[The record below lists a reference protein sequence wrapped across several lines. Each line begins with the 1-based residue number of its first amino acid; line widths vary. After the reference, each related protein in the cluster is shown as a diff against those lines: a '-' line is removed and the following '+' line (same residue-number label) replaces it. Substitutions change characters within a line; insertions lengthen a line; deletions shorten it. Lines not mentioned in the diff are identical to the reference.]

1 MPNDSTTRPVRPA
14 PTRSSVGTRIILV
27 TGASGYVGG
36 RLVRALE
43 ERCER
48 VRCLA
53 RRPQD
58 IAPRVSPD
66 IEVVGGDVQDAPSL
80 ARALDGVDTAF
91 YLVHGMGSRS
101 DFQGEDR
108 RGATNFALAAR
119 AAGVRRIVY
128 LGGLGTATDLS
139 PHLASRHEVGRILR
153 ESGVTTIELRASIIL
168 GSGSLSFEMIRA
180 LVERLPVLVTPRWV
194 RQLTQPIAIEDVIAY
209 LVASPDTAV
218 AGSEVIEIGGPERVS
233 YLDLLREH
241 ARQRGLKRLIVRVP
255 VLTPWLSSLWLGLV
269 TPVYAR
275 VGRKLI
281 DSLRNETVVTSSR
294 ARELFP
300 TIVPR
305 GMREALARA
314 RANEDRELA
323 ETRWTDARSS
333 LGPTAPWGGAH
344 AGSRLVDSRALPVAA
359 TSHASFAAITRI
371 GGEAGWYYA
380 NWLWRVRGALDLI
393 VGGAGMRRS
402 RRDPGALLPGD
413 PLDFWRV
420 EAVESDRL
428 VRLRAEMKVPGRAWL
443 QFEVLGEGDHSV
455 IRQTA
460 LFEPRGLAGLA
471 YWYALYPLHSLIFAG
486 MLRGIATE
494 AER

>member
-218 AGSEVIEIGGPERVS
+218 AASEVIEIGGPERVS

-300 TIVPR
+300 TIVPKN
-305 GMREALARA
+305 MREALARA

-486 MLRGIATE
+486 MLRGIVTE